1 MDRRIRV
8 KQLLVINVL
17 TFVLVAS
24 TFSQNINLEFWPDP
38 DSCEVFHVSPPE
50 RIPIINPDMPDEVR
64 RFYTFLDSTCRLY
77 TLFESRERLPMIADD
92 SIQMLWKW
100 YNESQMYDPFLF
112 EFQWHYLRTHKP
124 QEYKSDWSGY
134 IWELVT
140 EYYRRY
146 LGIANYQGVDIDKPE
161 DLIRR
166 ADGIYR
172 VRGLSF
178 FERHD
183 TGFAV
188 EWPGPCSKI
197 TQCAD
202 VEVVEVYK
210 GRRFYS
216 SCNPLQHELP
226 EGAGCLRIKWDVFTC
241 DSSQW
246 RRSRMM
252 PGHDYLVFTGYFRS
266 PGFNSKGPF
275 RWVVAPVKR
284 FELVNGLLLDPE
296 RYFKKEATIPF
307 DEIELLI
314 RNRMNEL
321 TGM

>member
-1 MDRRIRV
+1 MIPPHSLF
-8 KQLLVINVL
+8 LLIC
-17 TFVLVAS
+17 LVSS
-24 TFSQNINLEFWPDP
+24 TNGQSGNGFEIWPDP

-50 RIPIINPDMPDEVR
+50 GIPVTRPDMPWDVWLA
-64 RFYTFLDSTCRLY
+64 YTVLDTICKTYTPYEIRARIPLISNDSLIIGWHLY
-77 TLFESRERLPMIADD
+77 NRIAD
-92 SIQMLWKW
+92 
-100 YNESQMYDPFLF
+100 YDPFLLLY
-112 EFQWHYLRTHKP
+112 QLRYSMLRTILDYKADWQDVLIP
-124 QEYKSDWSGY
+124 LNMEYS
-134 IWELVT
+134 I
-140 EYYRRY
+140 RFR
-146 LGIANYQGVDIDKPE
+146 GIENANYRGPNINLPE
-161 DLIRR
+161 ELIF
-166 ADGIYR
+166 ASEGIYR

-178 FERHD
+178 FERQD

-188 EWPGPCSKI
+188 KWPGPCSKI

-246 RRSRMM
+246 RSSRMM
-252 PGHDYLVFTGYFRS
+252 PGHEYLVFTGYFRS

-284 FELVNGLLLDPE
+284 FEIVNGLLLDPE
-296 RYFKKEATIPF
+296 RYFKREATIPF